1 MITSIGAVIT
11 AHGLQIDLSSRDCE
25 FFPCSKTIAEP
36 KKSFSNL
43 WFMPWL
49 YKYTREFFEWEL
61 RPWIIFA
68 ACAVPLLASAGVKIG
83 AACRFAES
91 PLHNIVLKDV
101 NLHSEQN

>member
-1 MITSIGAVIT
+1 
-11 AHGLQIDLSSRDCE
+11 
-25 FFPCSKTIAEP
+25 
-36 KKSFSNL
+36 
-43 WFMPWL
+43 MPWL
-49 YKYTREFFEWEL
+49 YKYTREFFEWQL

-101 NLHSEQN
+101 NLHNEQIDVKTQKFDITFRLDLNIQEN